1 MKFRFIGKYTNGH
14 TSVSSNGVTFVGR
27 EPSEAVGDAAIRLA
41 RHPEFEAVEEIS
53 WSVVHDPNDFSPAAA
68 PKRRGRPKK
77 AAQ

>member
-41 RHPEFEAVEEIS
+41 RHPEFEAVEEDEAS
-53 WSVVHDPNDFSPAAA
+53 RMVSEYVEEHQ